1 MQLNSRMVMGRYVA
15 AESWVHR
22 LDPRAK
28 LIAMILFLLAVI
40 MADGA
45 IELGIITVF
54 AVGILLSSRIPLTRY
69 LRAAKPL
76 WPLML
81 FMFLFYV
88 LFEDGGEVLFSI
100 GSFHI
105 YTGAVL
111 FGIYAVWR
119 MLLLISFTSILT
131 FTTTPIELTLGLE
144 YVLAPLRFIGV
155 SAQQWA
161 MMISV
166 ALRFIPTIF
175 QEADKIMKAQA
186 SRGADYEDLKLREKG
201 KLLVTL
207 LVPIIV
213 GAFRRAEDLVMA
225 MESRGFV
232 LDQKRTSLRKLTW
245 TVKDTTFIVLFI
257 VINIISIMI

>member
-45 IELGIITVF
+45 VELGIISVF
-54 AVGILLSSRIPLTRY
+54 AIGVLLSSRIPLRRY

-88 LFEDGGEVLFSI
+88 LFEEGGDVLFQL
-100 GSFHI
+100 GSFKV
-105 YTGAVL
+105 YSGALL

-144 YVLAPLRFIGV
+144 FVLAPLRFIGV
-155 SAQQWA
+155 SAQQWS

-175 QEADKIMKAQA
+175 QEADKILKAQA

-207 LVPIIV
+207 LVPVIV
-213 GAFRRAEDLVMA
+213 SAFRRAEDLVMA

-232 LDQKRTSLRKLTW
+232 LDQKRTSLRQLTW
-245 TVKDTTFIVLFI
+245 TMKDTTFIGMFI
-257 VINIISIMI
+257 VINIISFMV